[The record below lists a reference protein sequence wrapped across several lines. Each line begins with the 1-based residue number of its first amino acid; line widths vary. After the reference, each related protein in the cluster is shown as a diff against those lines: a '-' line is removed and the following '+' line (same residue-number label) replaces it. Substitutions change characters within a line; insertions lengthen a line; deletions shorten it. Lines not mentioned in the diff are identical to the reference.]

1 MFIFKLRAQ
10 TPNQDIYYTIVKNLI
25 RLPFT
30 ITTVQE
36 KDWEVRKES
45 ILAFASGKMTC
56 TTVPSSLPLKG

>member
-45 ILAFASGKMTC
+45 ILAFASGKVTC
-56 TTVPSSLPLKG
+56 TTVLRNSAK